1 MTEIIIPNF
10 SRIIKLKDQNII
22 YKKETNYEDCLI
34 TIGIP
39 TYKRNTLERA
49 LISVSK
55 QTFKKF
61 RVIVSDNSG
70 YSIET
75 LKVVKKL
82 SHKMPSLYLIAQ
94 DHNIGAISNLSF
106 LLNCATTKYFMW
118 LADDD
123 EISKNYLETLC
134 KILEREPKAIT
145 AMGSWKKMSNASQGI
160 IINKPRYSS
169 YLLRILDFIAGSQ
182 NDSAFYGLHRTQEI
196 RKTKFEGYF
205 PPNKKTISNCC
216 YLILFDLIL
225 RGEIIYSKECLWISH
240 SSSKKSYESS
250 SGLTLI
256 GKVKIL
262 FRRINV
268 YFLYCCKAFK
278 YKKILLPIVFFTSLI
293 GLAKDIF
300 QALNN
305 NLNLFPTKVIE

>member
-1 MTEIIIPNF
+1 MAEIIIPNF
-10 SRIIKLKDQNII
+10 SRIIRLRDQNII
-22 YKKETNYEDCLI
+22 YKKETNDEKCLI

-39 TYKRNTLERA
+39 TYKRDTLERA

-55 QTFKKF
+55 QSFRRF

-70 YSIET
+70 YSIKT
-75 LKVVKKL
+75 LKIIKKV
-82 SHKMPSLYLIAQ
+82 SQNIPSLYLIAQ
-94 DHNIGAISNLSF
+94 EHNIGAISNLSF
-106 LLNCATTKYFMW
+106 LLNCTKTKYFMW

-123 EISKNYLETLC
+123 EISNNYLEILFE
-134 KILEREPKAIT
+134 ILEREPKAIS
-145 AMGSWKKMSNASQGI
+145 AMGSWKKMSNSYQGI
-160 IINKPRYSS
+160 IINNSRYSS
-169 YLLRILDFIAGSQ
+169 NLGRIINFIAGSQ
-182 NDSAFYGLHRTQEI
+182 NDSAFYGLHRTKEI

-225 RGEIIYSKECLWISH
+225 KGEIIYTSQCLWISH
-240 SSSKKSYESS
+240 SYSKKSYHSS

-268 YFLYCCKAFK
+268 YFLYCYKAFK
-278 YKKILLPIVFFTSLI
+278 YNKILLPIVFISSLI
-293 GLAKDIF
+293 GLARDIF
-300 QALNN
+300 KALKN
-305 NLNLFPTKVIE
+305 NLDLFTKKII